1 MTEKPGRRNRDIAIM
16 KSDQYTKLQEYSPE
30 EQKYWTSMEYR
41 KFGSKM
47 IQRQNPQNQEKL
59 IEYEM
64 SQGW

>member
-1 MTEKPGRRNRDIAIM
+1 MTEKPGRRNRNSKIM
-16 KSDQYTKLQEYSPE
+16 KSDQYTKLQEYRPE
-30 EQKYWTSMEYR
+30 EQKDWTMEYR

>member
-1 MTEKPGRRNRDIAIM
+1 MTEKLGRGNRDTVIV
-16 KSDQYTKLQEYSPE
+16 KSDQYTKLQKYSPE
-30 EQKYWTSMEYR
+30 EQKDWTMEYG

-64 SQGW
+64 